1 MKEHTNRKLNKELKI
16 GLFLISL
23 FVIWAIAWTVYSNF
37 IAGSISSPY
46 LPIATISNELL
57 SPSSLFPL
65 GTDIYGRSLLE
76 VISEGLIYSLTLAI
90 IVSFIAAAIGIIIG
104 YITAE
109 GRGFLKYFCD
119 LSTNLI
125 FIFPSI
131 LIAIMVMSVVGQS
144 MSGLIVTM
152 IFTGWPSY
160 AKVARGEAQRVLSL
174 SYVESARAVGVS
186 ETRLFLKTVLPS
198 ILPVL
203 IVNFVL
209 GISGVIVS
217 EATLGFLG
225 LGGSEYS
232 WGNLLSMG
240 KTVLLEAPYIV
251 VFLSVILGT
260 LIIGLNLLGDGLRDF
275 IDPRKSS

>member
-1 MKEHTNRKLNKELKI
+1 MNNSWNKELKI
-16 GLFLISL
+16 GTFIIFLF
-23 FVIWAIAWTVYSNF
+23 FIWACSWFVYSHF
-37 IAGSISSPY
+37 VAGTISHPY
-46 LPIATISNELL
+46 IPIAKISNELQA
-57 SPSSLFPL
+57 PSKSFIF
-65 GTDIYGRSLLE
+65 GTDIYGRSLFE
-76 VISEGLIYSLTLAI
+76 VISQGLIYSLTLAM
-90 IVSFIAAAIGIIIG
+90 IVSFCAASIGIVIG
-104 YITAE
+104 YVTAE
-109 GRGFLKYFCD
+109 GKGFLKYFCD

-160 AKVARGEAQRVLSL
+160 AKISRGEAQRVLSL
-174 SYVESARAVGVS
+174 SYVESARAVGVN
-186 ETRLFLKTVLPS
+186 EFRLFLKTILPS

-203 IVNFVL
+203 IVNIVL

-217 EATLGFLG
+217 EAALGFLG
-225 LGGSEYS
+225 LGGSEFS

-251 VFLSVILGT
+251 VTLSIILGT